1 MPVAGWL
8 AEVDAW
14 LARTPGF
21 LAGKPLVVDVTGL
34 AIGHDDFRT
43 LLSELKARSVA
54 LLGVEGVEAS
64 WLGDG
69 DPPLLT
75 GGRTAGMV
83 ELPDSPTCAPCAGRR
98 EVGLSDRG
106 VAAQRGIAAGHRAAG
121 AGRPKPSG
129 TLLIETSVRSGQAI
143 VHPEGDV
150 TVVGSVASG
159 AEIVAGGSIHIYGT
173 LRGRAL
179 AGMYGNGRARVF
191 CRRLEAELVAIDG
204 FYKVADELEPY
215 LHKKAVQA
223 WLEGGT
229 VKIMTLD

>member
-1 MPVAGWL
+1 
-8 AEVDAW
+8 
-14 LARTPGF
+14 
-21 LAGKPLVVDVTGL
+21 
-34 AIGHDDFRT
+34 
-43 LLSELKARSVA
+43 
-54 LLGVEGVEAS
+54 
-64 WLGDG
+64 
-69 DPPLLT
+69 
-75 GGRTAGMV
+75 
-83 ELPDSPTCAPCAGRR
+83 
-98 EVGLSDRG
+98 
-106 VAAQRGIAAGHRAAG
+106 
-121 AGRPKPSG
+121 
-129 TLLIETSVRSGQAI
+129 VRSGQAI

-179 AGMYGNGRARVF
+179 AGMYGNGKARVF